1 MLLWGVKVAQ
11 KCELE
16 GILIRA
22 HLTKLINQND
32 VGLIR
37 EHGLIVVKSL
47 NSQQTNR
54 LRKNIVQVFKNLC
67 FKREIKTDLIEVDSL
82 NVTFSLQKAK

>member
-1 MLLWGVKVAQ
+1 MAQ

-67 FKREIKTDLIEVDSL
+67 FKREIKTDLIEVDNL